1 LATAPDK
8 APKSRKRPPR
18 QPPKKRGF
26 LRRYW
31 WAFVAAPFVLLF
43 LLFATLLFVY
53 SRLDLPATPPP
64 LQTTYI
70 LDRDGNVLGTFHASV
85 DRTIIPFNQMSQSL
99 RDAVLAAED
108 QGFYR
113 HSGIDPL
120 GIARA
125 AWNDLIAH
133 KVVQGGSTITMQLVK
148 NVYAGHYETD
158 RKTGQTTYVIPPRT
172 FTQKV
177 REALLAVKLE
187 RTYTKNEILAT
198 YLNTIYFGHGAY
210 GVEAAAEAY
219 WGIHANELNLIRS
232 ATLAGLIS
240 NPSLFDPI
248 DHPADARIR
257 RNYVLDRMAALG
269 VISPERAGRLKLQDV
284 RTHPS
289 DGNLSFPPKL
299 GYFLDY
305 TKWTLI
311 AKYNEAQVFGGGLKV
326 TTGLDPRMQA
336 AAEEAV
342 AARLNTPG
350 DPQAAVVA
358 IDPAT
363 GEVRAMYGGTNW
375 GKSQVNLATGVGG
388 SGRQA
393 GSAFKPFTLTA
404 AMEARVSLSSRWY
417 GPGTIT
423 IQDPRCYTD
432 GRPWTLSNA
441 SDEESGTFSLATA
454 TAYSVNTVFAQ
465 VASLVGPDAV
475 VDVAHRMGIRSR
487 LEPVCSITLG
497 TQAVSPL
504 EMTNGYATLAARGVR
519 RWATPVHV
527 VRDAS
532 GAVLERTTSSKGK
545 QVVATNDADLVTYAL
560 QNVIRYGTGTNAS
573 IGRPA
578 AGKTGTAQD
587 YVDAWFC
594 GYVPRLAT
602 CVWVGYPEGEIPL
615 ENVEGYSAVFGGTI
629 PALIWHDFML
639 KATERMSIQEFP
651 TPSFEGYTVEAPTPP
666 PAPSPSTTP
675 EPTPSPT
682 PSPSPS
688 PIPSPS
694 PSVSL
699 PPSPTLLPTPTPTP
713 SPSGGAAA
721 AADRGG

>member
-1 LATAPDK
+1 LAVKTTPEQ
-8 APKSRKRPPR
+8 APKSPKRTPR
-18 QPPKKRGF
+18 QPPKQRGF

-31 WAFVAAPFVLLF
+31 WAFAAAPFVLLF
-43 LLFATLLFVY
+43 LLLVTLLFVY

-70 LDRDGNVLGTFHASV
+70 LDREGNVLGTFHASV
-85 DRTIIPFNQMSQSL
+85 DRTIIPFDRMPKSL
-99 RDAVLAAED
+99 RDAVIAAED
-108 QGFYR
+108 QGFYE

-120 GIARA
+120 GVMRA
-125 AWNDLIAH
+125 AWQDLIAH
-133 KVVQGGSTITMQLVK
+133 EVVQGGSTITMQLVK

-158 RKTGQTTYVIPPRT
+158 RKTGQTTYVVPSRT
-172 FTQKV
+172 FTQKA
-177 REALLAVKLE
+177 REALLAMKLE
-187 RTYTKNEILAT
+187 RTYSKDEILAK

-210 GVEAAAEAY
+210 GVEAAAQAY
-219 WGIHANELNLIRS
+219 WGIHASELNMIRS

-240 NPSLFDPI
+240 SPSLFDPI
-248 DHPADARIR
+248 DHPIDAEIR

-269 VISPERAGRLKLQDV
+269 TISPERAARLELQDV

-305 TKWTLI
+305 TKRALI
-311 AKYNEAQVFGGGLKV
+311 AKYDEAQVFGGGLKV
-326 TTGLDPRMQA
+326 ITGLDPQMQA

-350 DPQAAVVA
+350 DPEAAVVA
-358 IDPAT
+358 IDPTT
-363 GEVRAMYGGTNW
+363 GEVRAMVGGRNW
-375 GKSQVNLATGVGG
+375 GKSQVNLATGDGG
-388 SGRQA
+388 TGRQA

-404 AMEARVSLSSRWY
+404 AMEANVSLSSRWY
-417 GPGTIT
+417 GPGTFT

-432 GRPWTLSNA
+432 GEPWTLSNA

-465 VASLVGPDAV
+465 VTSLVGPDAV
-475 VDVAHRMGIRSR
+475 ADAAHRMGIRSN
-487 LEPVCSITLG
+487 LQPVCSITLG
-497 TQAVSPL
+497 TQAVTPL
-504 EMTNGYATLAARGVR
+504 EMTNAYATLAARGVR
-519 RWATPVHV
+519 RWATPVHA

-532 GAVLERTTSSKGK
+532 GAVLDRTTSGRGK
-545 QVVATNDADLVTYAL
+545 RVISTNDADLVTYAL
-560 QNVIRYGTGTNAS
+560 ENVIGYGTGTSAD

-594 GYVPRLAT
+594 GYVPRLAA
-602 CVWVGYPEGEIPL
+602 CVWIGYPKGEIPL
-615 ENVEGYSAVFGGTI
+615 ENVEGYSAVYGGTI

-639 KATERMSIQEFP
+639 KATEGMAVQEFP
-651 TPSFEGYTVEAPTPP
+651 APSFDGYTTGAPTPP
-666 PAPSPSTTP
+666 PSPSPSESPKPTL
-675 EPTPSPT
+675 TPSPT

-694 PSVSL
+694 GSV
-699 PPSPTLLPTPTPTP
+699 PPSPTPLPTP
-713 SPSGGAAA
+713 SPSAGAAA
-721 AADRGG
+721 MRRQGQGG

>member
-1 LATAPDK
+1 MAVKTTPER
-8 APKSRKRPPR
+8 APKSPKRTPR
-18 QPPKKRGF
+18 QPQKKGGF

-31 WAFVAAPFVLLF
+31 WAFAAAPFVLLF
-43 LLFATLLFVY
+43 LLLATLLFVY

-70 LDRDGNVLGTFHASV
+70 LDREGNVLGTFHASV
-85 DRTIIPFNQMSQSL
+85 DRTIVPFNQMPKSL
-99 RDAVLAAED
+99 RDAVIAAED
-108 QGFYR
+108 QGFYE

-120 GIARA
+120 GVMRA

-133 KVVQGGSTITMQLVK
+133 EVVQGGSTITMQLVK

-158 RKTGQTTYVIPPRT
+158 RKTGQTTYVVPPRT
-172 FTQKV
+172 FAQKV
-177 REALLAVKLE
+177 REALLAMKLE
-187 RTYTKNEILAT
+187 RTYSKDEILAK

-210 GVEAAAEAY
+210 GVEAAAQAY
-219 WGIHANELNLIRS
+219 WGIHASELNMIRS

-240 NPSLFDPI
+240 SPSLFDPI
-248 DHPADARIR
+248 DHPIDAEIR

-269 VISPERAGRLKLQDV
+269 TISPERAARLKLQDV
-284 RTHPS
+284 RTRPS

-305 TKWTLI
+305 TKRALI
-311 AKYNEAQVFGGGLKV
+311 AKYDEAQVFGGGLKV
-326 TTGLDPRMQA
+326 ITGLDPQMQA

-350 DPQAAVVA
+350 DPEAAVVA

-363 GEVRAMYGGTNW
+363 GEVRAMYGGRNW
-375 GKSQVNLATGVGG
+375 GTSQVNLATGDGG
-388 SGRQA
+388 TGRQA

-404 AMEARVSLSSRWY
+404 AMEANVSLSSRWY

-432 GRPWTLSNA
+432 GQPWTLSNA

-475 VDVAHRMGIRSR
+475 ADAAHRMGIRSK
-487 LEPVCSITLG
+487 LQPVCSITLG
-497 TQAVSPL
+497 TQAVTPL
-504 EMTNGYATLAARGVR
+504 EMTNAYATLAARGVR
-519 RWATPVHV
+519 RWATPVHA

-532 GAVLERTTSSKGK
+532 GAVLDRTTSGRGK
-545 QVVATNDADLVTYAL
+545 RVISTNDADLVTYAL
-560 QNVIRYGTGTNAS
+560 QNVIRYGTGTSAN
-573 IGRPA
+573 IGRPV

-602 CVWVGYPEGEIPL
+602 CVWIGYPKGEIPL
-615 ENVEGYSAVFGGTI
+615 ENVEGYSAVYGGTI

-639 KATERMSIQEFP
+639 KATERMAVQEFP
-651 TPSFEGYTVEAPTPP
+651 TPSFEGYTTGAPTPP
-666 PAPSPSTTP
+666 PSPSPWESP
-675 EPTPSPT
+675 EPTRTPSPT

-688 PIPSPS
+688 PIPSPTE
-694 PSVSL
+694 SL
-699 PPSPTLLPTPTPTP
+699 PPSPTLLPMP
-713 SPSGGAAA
+713 SPSALAAA
-721 AADRGG
+721 VRRQGG

>member
-1 LATAPDK
+1 LAVKTTPER
-8 APKSRKRPPR
+8 APKSPKRTPR

-31 WAFVAAPFVLLF
+31 WAFAAAPFILLF
-43 LLFATLLFVY
+43 LLLATLLFVY

-64 LQTTYI
+64 LQTTYV
-70 LDRDGNVLGTFHASV
+70 LDREGNVLGTFHASV
-85 DRTIIPFNQMSQSL
+85 DRTIVPFNRMPKSL
-99 RDAVLAAED
+99 RDAVIAAED
-108 QGFYR
+108 QGFYE

-120 GIARA
+120 GVMRA

-133 KVVQGGSTITMQLVK
+133 EVVQGGSTITMQLVK

-158 RKTGQTTYVIPPRT
+158 RKTGQTTYVVPPRT

-177 REALLAVKLE
+177 REALLAMKLE
-187 RTYTKNEILAT
+187 RTYSKDEILAK

-210 GVEAAAEAY
+210 GVEAAAQAY
-219 WGIHANELNLIRS
+219 WGIHASELNMIRS

-240 NPSLFDPI
+240 SPSLFDPI
-248 DHPADARIR
+248 DHPIDAEIR

-269 VISPERAGRLKLQDV
+269 TISPERAASLKLQDV

-289 DGNLSFPPKL
+289 DGNVSFPPKL

-305 TKWTLI
+305 TKRALI
-311 AKYNEAQVFGGGLKV
+311 ARYDEAQVFGGGLKV
-326 TTGLDPRMQA
+326 ITGLDPRMQA

-342 AARLNTPG
+342 AARLDTPG
-350 DPQAAVVA
+350 DPEAAVVA

-363 GEVRAMYGGTNW
+363 GEVRAMYGGRNW
-375 GKSQVNLATGVGG
+375 DKSQVNLATGDGG
-388 SGRQA
+388 TGRQA

-404 AMEARVSLSSRWY
+404 AMEANVSLSSRWY

-432 GRPWTLSNA
+432 GEPWTLSNA

-475 VDVAHRMGIRSR
+475 VDAAHRMGIRSK
-487 LEPVCSITLG
+487 LQPVCSITLG
-497 TQAVSPL
+497 TQAVTPL
-504 EMTNGYATLAARGVR
+504 EMTNAYATLAARGIR
-519 RWATPVHV
+519 RWATPVHT

-532 GAVLERTTSSKGK
+532 GAVLDRTTSGRGK
-545 QVVATNDADLVTYAL
+545 RVISSNDADLVTYAL
-560 QNVIRYGTGTNAS
+560 ENVIRYGTGTSAN

-602 CVWVGYPEGEIPL
+602 CVWIGYPKGEIPL
-615 ENVEGYSAVFGGTI
+615 ENVEGYSAVYGGTI

-639 KATERMSIQEFP
+639 QATERMPVQEFP
-651 TPSFEGYTVEAPTPP
+651 APSFEGYTTGAPTPP
-666 PAPSPSTTP
+666 PPSPSESP
-675 EPTPSPT
+675 EPTPSPPPSPT
-682 PSPSPS
+682 PSPSAS
-688 PIPSPS
+688 PIPSPTE
-694 PSVSL
+694 SL
-699 PPSPTLLPTPTPTP
+699 PPSPTVLPTP
-713 SPSGGAAA
+713 SPSAGAAA
-721 AADRGG
+721 MRRQGG

>member
-1 LATAPDK
+1 LAVKTTPEQ
-8 APKSRKRPPR
+8 APKSPKRTPR
-18 QPPKKRGF
+18 QPPKQRGF

-31 WAFVAAPFVLLF
+31 WAFAAAPFVLLF
-43 LLFATLLFVY
+43 LLLVTLLFVY
-53 SRLDLPATPPP
+53 SRLDMPATPPP

-70 LDRDGNVLGTFHASV
+70 LDREGNVLGTFHASV
-85 DRTIIPFNQMSQSL
+85 DRTIIPLERMPKSL
-99 RDAVLAAED
+99 RDAVIAAED
-108 QGFYR
+108 QGFYE

-120 GIARA
+120 GVMRA
-125 AWNDLIAH
+125 AWQDLIAH
-133 KVVQGGSTITMQLVK
+133 EVVQGGSTITMQLVK

-158 RKTGQTTYVIPPRT
+158 RKTGQTTYVVPSRT
-172 FTQKV
+172 FSQKA
-177 REALLAVKLE
+177 REALLAMKLE
-187 RTYTKNEILAT
+187 RTYSKDEILAK

-210 GVEAAAEAY
+210 GVEAAAQAY
-219 WGIHANELNLIRS
+219 WGIHASELNMIRS

-240 NPSLFDPI
+240 SPSLFDPI
-248 DHPADARIR
+248 DHPIDAEIR

-269 VISPERAGRLKLQDV
+269 TISAERAARLKLQDV

-305 TKWTLI
+305 TKRALI
-311 AKYNEAQVFGGGLKV
+311 AKYDEAQVFGGGLKV
-326 TTGLDPRMQA
+326 ITGLDPQMQA

-350 DPQAAVVA
+350 DPEAAVVA

-363 GEVRAMYGGTNW
+363 GEVRAMVGGRNW
-375 GKSQVNLATGVGG
+375 GKSQVNLATGDGG
-388 SGRQA
+388 TGRQA

-404 AMEARVSLSSRWY
+404 AMEANVSLSSRWY

-432 GRPWTLSNA
+432 GEPWTLSNA

-465 VASLVGPDAV
+465 VTSLVGPDAV
-475 VDVAHRMGIRSR
+475 ADAAHRMGIRSK
-487 LEPVCSITLG
+487 LQPVCSITLG
-497 TQAVSPL
+497 TQAVTPL
-504 EMTNGYATLAARGVR
+504 EMTNAYATLAARGVR
-519 RWATPVHV
+519 RWATPVHA

-532 GAVLERTTSSKGK
+532 GAVLDRTTSGRGK
-545 QVVATNDADLVTYAL
+545 RVISTNDADLVTYAL
-560 QNVIRYGTGTNAS
+560 ENVIGYGTGTSAD

-602 CVWVGYPEGEIPL
+602 CVWIGYPKGEIPL
-615 ENVEGYSAVFGGTI
+615 ENVEGYSAVYGGTI

-639 KATERMSIQEFP
+639 KATEGMAIQEFP
-651 TPSFEGYTVEAPTPP
+651 APSFDGYTTGAPTPP
-666 PAPSPSTTP
+666 PSPSPLESP
-675 EPTPSPT
+675 KPTQSPSPT

-688 PIPSPS
+688 PIPSPTE
-694 PSVSL
+694 SV
-699 PPSPTLLPTPTPTP
+699 PPSPTLVPTP
-713 SPSGGAAA
+713 SPSAGAGAMRRQGG
-721 AADRGG
+721 

>member
-1 LATAPDK
+1 LAVKTTPER
-8 APKSRKRPPR
+8 APKSPKRTPR

-31 WAFVAAPFVLLF
+31 WAFAAAPFVLLF
-43 LLFATLLFVY
+43 LLLATLLFVY

-70 LDRDGNVLGTFHASV
+70 LDREGNVLGTFHASV
-85 DRTIIPFNQMSQSL
+85 DRTIVPFSRMPKSL
-99 RDAVLAAED
+99 RDAVIAAED
-108 QGFYR
+108 QGFYE

-120 GIARA
+120 GVMRA

-133 KVVQGGSTITMQLVK
+133 EVVQGGSTITMQLVK

-158 RKTGQTTYVIPPRT
+158 RKTGQTTYVVPPRT

-177 REALLAVKLE
+177 REALLAMKLE
-187 RTYTKNEILAT
+187 RTYSKDEILAK

-210 GVEAAAEAY
+210 GVEAAAQAY
-219 WGIHANELNLIRS
+219 WGIHASELNMIRS
-232 ATLAGLIS
+232 ATVAGLIS

-257 RNYVLDRMAALG
+257 RDYVLDRMAALG
-269 VISPERAGRLKLQDV
+269 TITAERAAQLKLQDV

-305 TKWTLI
+305 TKRTLI
-311 AKYNEAQVFGGGLKV
+311 AKYDEAQVFGGGLKV
-326 TTGLDPRMQA
+326 ITGLDPQMQA
-336 AAEEAV
+336 AAEAAV
-342 AARLNTPG
+342 AARLDTPG
-350 DPQAAVVA
+350 DPEAAVVA

-363 GEVRAMYGGTNW
+363 GEVRAMYGGRNW
-375 GKSQVNLATGVGG
+375 GTSQVNLATGDGG
-388 SGRQA
+388 TGRQA

-404 AMEARVSLSSRWY
+404 AMEANVSLSSRWY

-432 GRPWTLSNA
+432 GEPWTLSNA

-475 VDVAHRMGIRSR
+475 ADAAHRMGIRSK
-487 LEPVCSITLG
+487 LQPVCSITLG
-497 TQAVSPL
+497 TQAVTPL
-504 EMTNGYATLAARGVR
+504 EMTNAYATLAARGIR
-519 RWATPVHV
+519 RWATPVHA

-532 GAVLERTTSSKGK
+532 GAVLDRTTSGRGK
-545 QVVATNDADLVTYAL
+545 RVISSNDADLVTYAL
-560 QNVIRYGTGTNAS
+560 ENVIRYGTGTNAN

-602 CVWVGYPEGEIPL
+602 CVWIGYPKGEIPL
-615 ENVEGYSAVFGGTI
+615 ENVEGYSAVYGGTI

-639 KATERMSIQEFP
+639 KATERMPVQEFP
-651 TPSFEGYTVEAPTPP
+651 TPSFEGYTTGAPTPP
-666 PAPSPSTTP
+666 PPPSPSESA
-675 EPTPSPT
+675 EPTRIPSPT

-688 PIPSPS
+688 PIPSPTE
-694 PSVSL
+694 SL
-699 PPSPTLLPTPTPTP
+699 PPSPTLLPSP
-713 SPSGGAAA
+713 SPSGAAA
-721 AADRGG
+721 ARGPGG

>member
-1 LATAPDK
+1 LAVKTTPEQ
-8 APKSRKRPPR
+8 APKSPKRAPR
-18 QPPKKRGF
+18 QPPKQRGF
-26 LRRYW
+26 LGRYW
-31 WAFVAAPFVLLF
+31 WAFAAAPFVLLF
-43 LLFATLLFVY
+43 LLLATLLFVY

-70 LDRDGNVLGTFHASV
+70 LDREGNVLGTFHASV
-85 DRTIIPFNQMSQSL
+85 DRTIVPFNRMPKSL

-108 QGFYR
+108 QGFYE

-120 GIARA
+120 GVMRA

-133 KVVQGGSTITMQLVK
+133 EVVQGGSTITMQLVK

-158 RKTGQTTYVIPPRT
+158 RKTGQTTYVVPPRT

-177 REALLAVKLE
+177 REALLAMKLE
-187 RTYTKNEILAT
+187 RTYSKDEILAT

-210 GVEAAAEAY
+210 GVEAAAQAY
-219 WGIHANELNLIRS
+219 WGIHASELNMIRS

-240 NPSLFDPI
+240 SPSLFDPI
-248 DHPADARIR
+248 DHPADAKIR
-257 RNYVLDRMAALG
+257 RDYVLDRMAALG
-269 VISPERAGRLKLQDV
+269 TITSERAAQLKLQDV

-299 GYFLDY
+299 GHFLDY
-305 TKWTLI
+305 TKRTLI
-311 AKYNEAQVFGGGLKV
+311 AKYDEAQVFGGGLKV
-326 TTGLDPRMQA
+326 ITGLDPQMQA

-350 DPQAAVVA
+350 DPDAAVVA

-363 GEVRAMYGGTNW
+363 GEVRAMYGGRNW
-375 GKSQVNLATGVGG
+375 NKSQVNLALSGEKGYGG
-388 SGRQA
+388 TGRQA

-404 AMEARVSLSSRWY
+404 AMEAGVSLSSSWY

-423 IQDPRCYTD
+423 IPDPRCYTD
-432 GRPWTLSNA
+432 GKPWTLSNA

-465 VASLVGPDAV
+465 VTSLVGPEAVADA
-475 VDVAHRMGIRSR
+475 AHRMGIRSK
-487 LEPVCSITLG
+487 LQPVCSITLG

-504 EMTNGYATLAARGVR
+504 EMTNAYATLAARGVR
-519 RWATPVHV
+519 RWATPVHA

-532 GAVLERTTSSKGK
+532 GAVLDRTTSGRGK
-545 QVVATNDADLVTYAL
+545 RVISTNDADLVTYAL
-560 QNVIRYGTGTNAS
+560 QNVIRYGTGTSAS

-602 CVWVGYPEGEIPL
+602 CVWIGYPKGEIPL
-615 ENVEGYSAVFGGTI
+615 ENVEGYSAVYGGTI

-639 KATERMSIQEFP
+639 KATEGMAVQEFP
-651 TPSFEGYTVEAPTPP
+651 PPSFDGYTTGAPTPP
-666 PAPSPSTTP
+666 PSPSPSESPKPTQ
-675 EPTPSPT
+675 TPSPT
-682 PSPSPS
+682 PSPSAS
-688 PIPSPS
+688 PIPSPTE
-694 PSVSL
+694 SL
-699 PPSPTLLPTPTPTP
+699 PPSPTLVPTP
-713 SPSGGAAA
+713 SP
-721 AADRGG
+721 

>member
-1 LATAPDK
+1 LAVKTTPEQ
-8 APKSRKRPPR
+8 APKSPKRAPR
-18 QPPKKRGF
+18 QPPKQRGF
-26 LRRYW
+26 LGRYW
-31 WAFVAAPFVLLF
+31 WAFAAAPFVLLF
-43 LLFATLLFVY
+43 LLLATLLFVY

-70 LDRDGNVLGTFHASV
+70 LDREGNVLGTFHASV
-85 DRTIIPFNQMSQSL
+85 DRTIVPFNRMPKSL

-108 QGFYR
+108 QGFYE

-120 GIARA
+120 GVMRA

-133 KVVQGGSTITMQLVK
+133 EVVQGGSTITMQLVK

-158 RKTGQTTYVIPPRT
+158 RKTGQTTYVVPPRT

-177 REALLAVKLE
+177 REALLAMKLE
-187 RTYTKNEILAT
+187 RTYSKDEILAT

-210 GVEAAAEAY
+210 GVEAAAQAY
-219 WGIHANELNLIRS
+219 WGIHASELNMIRS

-240 NPSLFDPI
+240 SPSLFDPI
-248 DHPADARIR
+248 DHPADAKIR
-257 RNYVLDRMAALG
+257 RDYVLDRMAALG
-269 VISPERAGRLKLQDV
+269 TITSERAAQLTLQDV

-299 GYFLDY
+299 GHFLDY
-305 TKWTLI
+305 TKRTLI
-311 AKYNEAQVFGGGLKV
+311 AKYDEAQVFGGGLKV
-326 TTGLDPRMQA
+326 ITGLDPQMQA
-336 AAEEAV
+336 AVEEAV

-350 DPQAAVVA
+350 DPEAAVVA

-363 GEVRAMYGGTNW
+363 GEVRAMYGGRNW
-375 GKSQVNLATGVGG
+375 NKSQVNLALSGEKGYGG
-388 SGRQA
+388 TGRQA

-404 AMEARVSLSSRWY
+404 AMEAGVSLSSSWY

-423 IQDPRCYTD
+423 IPDPRCYTD
-432 GRPWTLSNA
+432 GKPWTLSNA

-465 VASLVGPDAV
+465 VTSLVGPEAVADA
-475 VDVAHRMGIRSR
+475 AHRMGIRSK
-487 LEPVCSITLG
+487 LQPVCSITLG

-504 EMTNGYATLAARGVR
+504 EMTNAYATLAARGVR
-519 RWATPVHV
+519 RWATPVHA

-532 GAVLERTTSSKGK
+532 GAVLDRTTSGRGK
-545 QVVATNDADLVTYAL
+545 RVISTNDADLVTYAL
-560 QNVIRYGTGTNAS
+560 QNVIRYGTGTSAS

-602 CVWVGYPEGEIPL
+602 CVWIGYPKGEIPL
-615 ENVEGYSAVFGGTI
+615 ENVEGYSAVYGGTI

-639 KATERMSIQEFP
+639 KATEGMAVQEFP
-651 TPSFEGYTVEAPTPP
+651 PPSFDGYTTGASTPP
-666 PAPSPSTTP
+666 PSPSPSESPKPTQ
-675 EPTPSPT
+675 TPSPT
-682 PSPSPS
+682 PSPSAS
-688 PIPSPS
+688 PIPSPTE
-694 PSVSL
+694 SL
-699 PPSPTLLPTPTPTP
+699 PPSPTLVPTP
-713 SPSGGAAA
+713 SP
-721 AADRGG
+721 

>member
-1 LATAPDK
+1 MAVKTTPER
-8 APKSRKRPPR
+8 APKSPKRTPR

-31 WAFVAAPFVLLF
+31 WAFAAAPFVLLF
-43 LLFATLLFVY
+43 LLLATLLFVY

-70 LDRDGNVLGTFHASV
+70 LDREGNVLGTFHASV
-85 DRTIIPFNQMSQSL
+85 DRTIVPFSRMPKSL
-99 RDAVLAAED
+99 RDAVIAAED
-108 QGFYR
+108 QGFYE

-120 GIARA
+120 GVMRA

-133 KVVQGGSTITMQLVK
+133 EVVQGGSTITMQLVK

-158 RKTGQTTYVIPPRT
+158 RKTGQTTYVVPPRT

-177 REALLAVKLE
+177 REALLAMKLE
-187 RTYTKNEILAT
+187 RTYSKDEILAK

-210 GVEAAAEAY
+210 GVEAAAQAY
-219 WGIHANELNLIRS
+219 WGIHASELNMIRS
-232 ATLAGLIS
+232 ATVAGLIS

-257 RNYVLDRMAALG
+257 RDYVLDRMAALG
-269 VISPERAGRLKLQDV
+269 TITAERAAQLKLQDV

-305 TKWTLI
+305 TKRTLI
-311 AKYNEAQVFGGGLKV
+311 AKYDEAQVFGGGLKV
-326 TTGLDPRMQA
+326 ITGLDPQMQA
-336 AAEEAV
+336 AAEAAV
-342 AARLNTPG
+342 AARLDTPG
-350 DPQAAVVA
+350 DPEAAVVA

-363 GEVRAMYGGTNW
+363 GEVRAMYGGRNW
-375 GKSQVNLATGVGG
+375 GTSQVNLATGDGG
-388 SGRQA
+388 TGRQA

-404 AMEARVSLSSRWY
+404 AMEANVSLSSRWY

-432 GRPWTLSNA
+432 GEPWTLSNA

-475 VDVAHRMGIRSR
+475 ADAAHRMGIRSK
-487 LEPVCSITLG
+487 LQPVCSITLG
-497 TQAVSPL
+497 TQAVTPL
-504 EMTNGYATLAARGVR
+504 EMTNAYATLAARGIR
-519 RWATPVHV
+519 RWATPVHA

-532 GAVLERTTSSKGK
+532 GAVLDRTTSGRGK
-545 QVVATNDADLVTYAL
+545 RVISSNDADLVTYAL
-560 QNVIRYGTGTNAS
+560 ENVIRYGTGTSAN

-602 CVWVGYPEGEIPL
+602 CVWIGYPKGEIPL
-615 ENVEGYSAVFGGTI
+615 ENVEGYSAVYGGTI

-639 KATERMSIQEFP
+639 KATERMPVQEFP
-651 TPSFEGYTVEAPTPP
+651 TPSFEGYTTGAPTPP
-666 PAPSPSTTP
+666 PPPSPSESA
-675 EPTPSPT
+675 EPTRIPSPT

-688 PIPSPS
+688 PIPSPTE
-694 PSVSL
+694 SL
-699 PPSPTLLPTPTPTP
+699 PPSPTLLPSP
-713 SPSGGAAA
+713 SPSGAAA
-721 AADRGG
+721 ARGPGG

>member
-1 LATAPDK
+1 LAVKTTPER
-8 APKSRKRPPR
+8 APKSPKRTPR

-31 WAFVAAPFVLLF
+31 WAFAAAPFVLLF
-43 LLFATLLFVY
+43 LLLATLLFVY

-70 LDRDGNVLGTFHASV
+70 LDREGNVLGTFHASV
-85 DRTIIPFNQMSQSL
+85 DRTIVPFSRMPKSL
-99 RDAVLAAED
+99 RDAVIAAED
-108 QGFYR
+108 QGFYE

-120 GIARA
+120 GVMRA

-133 KVVQGGSTITMQLVK
+133 EVVQGGSTITMQLVK

-158 RKTGQTTYVIPPRT
+158 RKTGQTTYVVPPRT

-177 REALLAVKLE
+177 REALLAMKLE
-187 RTYTKNEILAT
+187 RTYSKDEILAK

-210 GVEAAAEAY
+210 GVEAAAQAY
-219 WGIHANELNLIRS
+219 WGIHASELNMIRS
-232 ATLAGLIS
+232 ATVAGLIS

-257 RNYVLDRMAALG
+257 RDYVLDRMAALG
-269 VISPERAGRLKLQDV
+269 TITAERAAQLKLQDV

-305 TKWTLI
+305 TKRTLI
-311 AKYNEAQVFGGGLKV
+311 AKYDEAQVFGGGLKV
-326 TTGLDPRMQA
+326 ITGLDPQMQA
-336 AAEEAV
+336 AAEAAV
-342 AARLNTPG
+342 AARLDTPG
-350 DPQAAVVA
+350 DPEAAVVA

-363 GEVRAMYGGTNW
+363 GEVRAMYGGRNW
-375 GKSQVNLATGVGG
+375 GTSQVNLATGDGG
-388 SGRQA
+388 TGRQA

-404 AMEARVSLSSRWY
+404 AMEANVSLSSRWY

-432 GRPWTLSNA
+432 GEPWTLSNA

-475 VDVAHRMGIRSR
+475 ADAAHRMGIRSK
-487 LEPVCSITLG
+487 LQPVCSITLG
-497 TQAVSPL
+497 TQAVTPL
-504 EMTNGYATLAARGVR
+504 EMTNAYATLAARGIR
-519 RWATPVHV
+519 RWATPVHA

-532 GAVLERTTSSKGK
+532 GAVLDRTTSGRGK
-545 QVVATNDADLVTYAL
+545 RVISSNDADLVTYAL
-560 QNVIRYGTGTNAS
+560 ENVIRYGTGTSAN

-602 CVWVGYPEGEIPL
+602 CVWIGYPKGEIPL
-615 ENVEGYSAVFGGTI
+615 ENVEGYSAVYGGTI

-639 KATERMSIQEFP
+639 KATERMPVQEFP
-651 TPSFEGYTVEAPTPP
+651 TPSFEGYTTGAPTPP
-666 PAPSPSTTP
+666 PSPSPSESP
-675 EPTPSPT
+675 EPTRTPSPT

-688 PIPSPS
+688 PIPSPTE
-694 PSVSL
+694 SL
-699 PPSPTLLPTPTPTP
+699 PPSPTLLPSP
-713 SPSGGAAA
+713 SPSGAAA
-721 AADRGG
+721 ARGPGG

>member
-1 LATAPDK
+1 MAVKTTPER
-8 APKSRKRPPR
+8 APKSPKRTPR

-31 WAFVAAPFVLLF
+31 WAFAAAPFVLLF
-43 LLFATLLFVY
+43 LLLATLLFVY

-70 LDRDGNVLGTFHASV
+70 LDREGNVLGTFHASV
-85 DRTIIPFNQMSQSL
+85 DRTIVPFNRMPKSL
-99 RDAVLAAED
+99 RDAVIAAED
-108 QGFYR
+108 QGFYE

-120 GIARA
+120 GVMRA

-133 KVVQGGSTITMQLVK
+133 EVVQGGSTITMQLVK

-158 RKTGQTTYVIPPRT
+158 RKTGQTTYVVPPRT

-177 REALLAVKLE
+177 REALLAMKLE
-187 RTYTKNEILAT
+187 RTYSKDEILAK

-210 GVEAAAEAY
+210 GVEAAAQAY
-219 WGIHANELNLIRS
+219 WGIHASELNMIRS
-232 ATLAGLIS
+232 ATVAGLIS

-257 RNYVLDRMAALG
+257 RDYVLDRMAALG
-269 VISPERAGRLKLQDV
+269 TITAERAAQLKLQDV

-305 TKWTLI
+305 TKRTLI
-311 AKYNEAQVFGGGLKV
+311 AKYDEAQVFGGGLKV
-326 TTGLDPRMQA
+326 ITGLDPQMQA
-336 AAEEAV
+336 AAEAAV
-342 AARLNTPG
+342 AARLDTPG
-350 DPQAAVVA
+350 DPEAAVVA

-363 GEVRAMYGGTNW
+363 GEVRAMYGGRNW
-375 GKSQVNLATGVGG
+375 GTSQVNLATGDGG
-388 SGRQA
+388 TGRQA

-404 AMEARVSLSSRWY
+404 AMEANVSLSSRWY

-432 GRPWTLSNA
+432 GEPWTLSNA

-475 VDVAHRMGIRSR
+475 ADAAHRMGIRSK
-487 LEPVCSITLG
+487 LQPVCSITLG
-497 TQAVSPL
+497 TQAVTPL
-504 EMTNGYATLAARGVR
+504 EMTNAYATLAARGIR
-519 RWATPVHV
+519 RWATPVHA

-532 GAVLERTTSSKGK
+532 GAVLDRTTSGRGK
-545 QVVATNDADLVTYAL
+545 RVISSNDADLVTYAL
-560 QNVIRYGTGTNAS
+560 ENVIRYGTGTSAN

-602 CVWVGYPEGEIPL
+602 CVWIGYPKGEIPL
-615 ENVEGYSAVFGGTI
+615 ENVEGYSAVYGGTI

-639 KATERMSIQEFP
+639 KATERMPVQEFP
-651 TPSFEGYTVEAPTPP
+651 TPSFEGYTTGAPTPP
-666 PAPSPSTTP
+666 PPPSPSESA
-675 EPTPSPT
+675 EPTRIPSPT

-688 PIPSPS
+688 PIPSPTE
-694 PSVSL
+694 SL
-699 PPSPTLLPTPTPTP
+699 PPSPTLLPSP
-713 SPSGGAAA
+713 SPSGAAA
-721 AADRGG
+721 ARGPGG

>member
-1 LATAPDK
+1 MAVKTTPER
-8 APKSRKRPPR
+8 APKSPKRTPR

-31 WAFVAAPFVLLF
+31 WAFAAAPFVLLF
-43 LLFATLLFVY
+43 LLLATLLFVY

-70 LDRDGNVLGTFHASV
+70 LDREGNVLGTFHASV
-85 DRTIIPFNQMSQSL
+85 DRTIVPFNRMPKSL
-99 RDAVLAAED
+99 RDAVIAAED
-108 QGFYR
+108 QGFYE

-120 GIARA
+120 GVMRA

-133 KVVQGGSTITMQLVK
+133 EVVQGGSTITMQLVK

-158 RKTGQTTYVIPPRT
+158 RKTGQTTYVVPPRT

-177 REALLAVKLE
+177 REALLAMKLE
-187 RTYTKNEILAT
+187 RTYSKDEILAK

-210 GVEAAAEAY
+210 GVEAAAQAY
-219 WGIHANELNLIRS
+219 WGIHASELNMIRS

-240 NPSLFDPI
+240 SPSLFDPI
-248 DHPADARIR
+248 DHPIDAEIR

-269 VISPERAGRLKLQDV
+269 TISPERAARLKLQDV

-305 TKWTLI
+305 TKRALI
-311 AKYNEAQVFGGGLKV
+311 AKYDEAQVFGGGLKV
-326 TTGLDPRMQA
+326 ITGLDPQMQA

-342 AARLNTPG
+342 AARLDTPG
-350 DPQAAVVA
+350 DPEAAVVA

-363 GEVRAMYGGTNW
+363 GEVRAMYGGRNW
-375 GKSQVNLATGVGG
+375 GTSQVNLATGDGG
-388 SGRQA
+388 TGRQA

-404 AMEARVSLSSRWY
+404 AMEANVSLSSRWY

-432 GRPWTLSNA
+432 GEPWTLSNA

-475 VDVAHRMGIRSR
+475 ADAAHRMGIRSK
-487 LEPVCSITLG
+487 LQPVCSITLG
-497 TQAVSPL
+497 TQAVTPL
-504 EMTNGYATLAARGVR
+504 EMTNAYATLAARGIR
-519 RWATPVHV
+519 RWATPVHA

-532 GAVLERTTSSKGK
+532 GAVLDRTTSGRGK
-545 QVVATNDADLVTYAL
+545 RVISTNDADLVTYAL
-560 QNVIRYGTGTNAS
+560 ENVIRYGTGTAAN

-602 CVWVGYPEGEIPL
+602 CVWIGYPKGEIPL
-615 ENVEGYSAVFGGTI
+615 ENVEGYSAVYGGTI

-639 KATERMSIQEFP
+639 KATERMPVQEFP
-651 TPSFEGYTVEAPTPP
+651 TPSFEGYTTGAPTPP
-666 PAPSPSTTP
+666 PAPSPSESP
-675 EPTPSPT
+675 EPTRTPSPT
-682 PSPSPS
+682 PSPSAS
-688 PIPSPS
+688 PIPSPTE
-694 PSVSL
+694 SL
-699 PPSPTLLPTPTPTP
+699 PPSPTLLPTP
-713 SPSGGAAA
+713 SPSGAAA
-721 AADRGG
+721 ARGPGG

>member
-1 LATAPDK
+1 LAVKTTPER
-8 APKSRKRPPR
+8 APKSPKRTPR

-31 WAFVAAPFVLLF
+31 WAFAAAPFVLLF
-43 LLFATLLFVY
+43 LLLATLLFVY

-70 LDRDGNVLGTFHASV
+70 LDREGNVLGTFHASV
-85 DRTIIPFNQMSQSL
+85 DRTIVPFSRMPKSL
-99 RDAVLAAED
+99 RDAVIAAED
-108 QGFYR
+108 QGFYE

-120 GIARA
+120 GVMRA

-133 KVVQGGSTITMQLVK
+133 EVVQGGSTITMQLVK

-158 RKTGQTTYVIPPRT
+158 RKTGQTTYVVPPRT

-177 REALLAVKLE
+177 REALLAMKLE
-187 RTYTKNEILAT
+187 RTYSKDEILAK

-210 GVEAAAEAY
+210 GVEAAAQAY
-219 WGIHANELNLIRS
+219 WGIHASELNMIRS

-240 NPSLFDPI
+240 SPSLFDPI
-248 DHPADARIR
+248 DHPIDAEIR

-269 VISPERAGRLKLQDV
+269 TISPERAASLKLQDV

-305 TKWTLI
+305 TKRALI
-311 AKYNEAQVFGGGLKV
+311 AEYDEAQVFGGGLKV
-326 TTGLDPRMQA
+326 ITGLDPQMQS

-350 DPQAAVVA
+350 DPEAAVVA

-363 GEVRAMYGGTNW
+363 GEVRAMYGGRNW
-375 GKSQVNLATGVGG
+375 GTSQVNLATGDGG
-388 SGRQA
+388 TGRQA

-404 AMEARVSLSSRWY
+404 AMEANVSLSSRWY

-432 GRPWTLSNA
+432 GEPWTLSNA

-475 VDVAHRMGIRSR
+475 ADAAHRMGIRSK
-487 LEPVCSITLG
+487 LQPVCSITLG
-497 TQAVSPL
+497 TQAVTPL
-504 EMTNGYATLAARGVR
+504 EMTNAYATLAARGVR
-519 RWATPVHV
+519 RWATPVHA

-532 GAVLERTTSSKGK
+532 GAVLDRTTSGRGK
-545 QVVATNDADLVTYAL
+545 RVISANDADLVTYAL
-560 QNVIRYGTGTNAS
+560 QNVIRYGTGTSAN

-602 CVWVGYPEGEIPL
+602 CVWIGYPKGEIPL
-615 ENVEGYSAVFGGTI
+615 ENVEGYSAVYGGTI

-639 KATERMSIQEFP
+639 KATEHMAVQEFP
-651 TPSFEGYTVEAPTPP
+651 TPSFEGYTTGAPTPP
-666 PAPSPSTTP
+666 PPPSPSESP
-675 EPTPSPT
+675 EPTRTPSPT
-682 PSPSPS
+682 PSPSSSPLPS
-688 PIPSPS
+688 PTQ
-694 PSVSL
+694 SL
-699 PPSPTLLPTPTPTP
+699 PPSPTLLPTP
-713 SPSGGAAA
+713 SPSAGAAA
-721 AADRGG
+721 MRRQ

>member
-1 LATAPDK
+1 LAVKTTPER
-8 APKSRKRPPR
+8 APKSPKRTPR

-31 WAFVAAPFVLLF
+31 WAFAAAPFVLLF
-43 LLFATLLFVY
+43 LLLATLLFVY
-53 SRLDLPATPPP
+53 SRLGLPATPPP

-70 LDRDGNVLGTFHASV
+70 LDREGNVLGTFHASV
-85 DRTIIPFNQMSQSL
+85 DRTIVPFNRMPKSL
-99 RDAVLAAED
+99 RDAVIAAED
-108 QGFYR
+108 QGFYE

-120 GIARA
+120 GVMRA

-133 KVVQGGSTITMQLVK
+133 EVVQGGSTITMQLVK

-158 RKTGQTTYVIPPRT
+158 RKTGQTTYVVPPRT

-177 REALLAVKLE
+177 REALLAMKLE
-187 RTYTKNEILAT
+187 RTYSKDEILAK

-210 GVEAAAEAY
+210 GVEAAAQAY
-219 WGIHANELNLIRS
+219 WGIHASELNMIRS

-240 NPSLFDPI
+240 SPSLFDPI
-248 DHPADARIR
+248 DHPIDAEIR

-269 VISPERAGRLKLQDV
+269 TISPERAARLKLQDV

-305 TKWTLI
+305 TKRALI
-311 AKYNEAQVFGGGLKV
+311 AKYDEAQVFGGGLKAI
-326 TTGLDPRMQA
+326 TGLDPQMQA

-342 AARLNTPG
+342 AARLDTPG
-350 DPQAAVVA
+350 DPEAAVVA

-363 GEVRAMYGGTNW
+363 GEVRAMYGGRNW
-375 GKSQVNLATGVGG
+375 GTSQVNLATGDGG
-388 SGRQA
+388 TGRQA

-404 AMEARVSLSSRWY
+404 AMEANVSLSSRWY

-432 GRPWTLSNA
+432 GEPWTLSNA

-475 VDVAHRMGIRSR
+475 ADAAHRMGIRSK
-487 LEPVCSITLG
+487 LQPVCSITLG
-497 TQAVSPL
+497 TQAVTPL
-504 EMTNGYATLAARGVR
+504 EMTNAYATLAARGIR
-519 RWATPVHV
+519 RWATPVHA

-532 GAVLERTTSSKGK
+532 GAVLDRTTSGRGK
-545 QVVATNDADLVTYAL
+545 RVISTNDADLVTYAL
-560 QNVIRYGTGTNAS
+560 ENVIRYGTGTAAN

-602 CVWVGYPEGEIPL
+602 CVWIGYPKGEIPL
-615 ENVEGYSAVFGGTI
+615 ENVEGYSAVYGGTI

-639 KATERMSIQEFP
+639 KATERMPVQEFP
-651 TPSFEGYTVEAPTPP
+651 TPSFEGYTTGAPTPP
-666 PAPSPSTTP
+666 PSPSPSESP
-675 EPTPSPT
+675 EPTRIPSPT

-688 PIPSPS
+688 PIPSPTE
-694 PSVSL
+694 SL
-699 PPSPTLLPTPTPTP
+699 PPSPTLLPTP
-713 SPSGGAAA
+713 SPSAGAAA
-721 AADRGG
+721 MRRQGG

>member
-1 LATAPDK
+1 LAVKTTPER
-8 APKSRKRPPR
+8 APKSPKRTPR

-31 WAFVAAPFVLLF
+31 WAFAAAPFVLLF
-43 LLFATLLFVY
+43 LLLATLLFVY

-70 LDRDGNVLGTFHASV
+70 LDREGNVLGTFHASV
-85 DRTIIPFNQMSQSL
+85 DRTIVPFNRMPKSL
-99 RDAVLAAED
+99 RDAVIAAED
-108 QGFYR
+108 QGFYE

-120 GIARA
+120 GVMRA

-133 KVVQGGSTITMQLVK
+133 EVVQGGSTITMQLVK

-158 RKTGQTTYVIPPRT
+158 RKTGQTTYVVPPRT

-177 REALLAVKLE
+177 REALLAMKLE
-187 RTYTKNEILAT
+187 RTYSKDEILAK

-210 GVEAAAEAY
+210 GVEAAAQAY
-219 WGIHANELNLIRS
+219 WGIHASELNMIRS

-240 NPSLFDPI
+240 SPSLFDPI
-248 DHPADARIR
+248 DHPIDAEIR

-269 VISPERAGRLKLQDV
+269 TISPERAARLKLQDV

-305 TKWTLI
+305 TKRALI
-311 AKYNEAQVFGGGLKV
+311 AKYDEAQVFGGGLKV
-326 TTGLDPRMQA
+326 ITGLDPQMQA

-342 AARLNTPG
+342 AARLDTPG
-350 DPQAAVVA
+350 DPEAAVVA

-363 GEVRAMYGGTNW
+363 GEVRAMYGGRNW
-375 GKSQVNLATGVGG
+375 GTSQVNLATGDGG
-388 SGRQA
+388 TGRQA

-404 AMEARVSLSSRWY
+404 AMEANVSLSSRWY

-432 GRPWTLSNA
+432 GEPWTLSNA

-475 VDVAHRMGIRSR
+475 ADAAHRMGIRSK
-487 LEPVCSITLG
+487 LQPVCSITLG
-497 TQAVSPL
+497 TQAVTPL
-504 EMTNGYATLAARGVR
+504 EMTNAYATLAARGIR
-519 RWATPVHV
+519 RWATPVHA

-532 GAVLERTTSSKGK
+532 GAVLDRTTSGRGK
-545 QVVATNDADLVTYAL
+545 RVISSNDADLVTYAL
-560 QNVIRYGTGTNAS
+560 ENVIRYGTGTSAN

-594 GYVPRLAT
+594 GYVPRLVT
-602 CVWVGYPEGEIPL
+602 CVWIGYPKGEIPL
-615 ENVEGYSAVFGGTI
+615 ENVEGYSAVYGGTL

-639 KATERMSIQEFP
+639 KATERMPVQEFP
-651 TPSFEGYTVEAPTPP
+651 TPSFEGYTTGAPTPP
-666 PAPSPSTTP
+666 PAPSPSESP
-675 EPTPSPT
+675 EPTRTPSPT
-682 PSPSPS
+682 PSPSTS
-688 PIPSPS
+688 PIPSPTE
-694 PSVSL
+694 SL
-699 PPSPTLLPTPTPTP
+699 PPSPTLLPTP
-713 SPSGGAAA
+713 SPSGAAA
-721 AADRGG
+721 ARGPGG

>member
-1 LATAPDK
+1 MAVKTTPER
-8 APKSRKRPPR
+8 APKSPKRTPR

-31 WAFVAAPFVLLF
+31 WAFAAAPFVLLF
-43 LLFATLLFVY
+43 LLLATLLFVY

-70 LDRDGNVLGTFHASV
+70 LDREGNVLGTFHASV
-85 DRTIIPFNQMSQSL
+85 DRTIVPFSRMPKSL
-99 RDAVLAAED
+99 RDAVIAAED
-108 QGFYR
+108 QGFYE

-120 GIARA
+120 GVMRA

-133 KVVQGGSTITMQLVK
+133 EVVQGGSTITMQLVK

-158 RKTGQTTYVIPPRT
+158 RKTGQTTYVVPPRT

-177 REALLAVKLE
+177 REALLAMKLE
-187 RTYTKNEILAT
+187 RTYSKDEILAK

-210 GVEAAAEAY
+210 GVEAAAQAY
-219 WGIHANELNLIRS
+219 WGIHASELNMIRS
-232 ATLAGLIS
+232 ATVAGLIS

-257 RNYVLDRMAALG
+257 RDYVLDRMAALG
-269 VISPERAGRLKLQDV
+269 TITAERAAQLKLQDV

-305 TKWTLI
+305 TKRTLI
-311 AKYNEAQVFGGGLKV
+311 AKYDEAQVFGGGLKV
-326 TTGLDPRMQA
+326 ITGLDPQMQA
-336 AAEEAV
+336 AAEAAV
-342 AARLNTPG
+342 AARLDTPG
-350 DPQAAVVA
+350 DPEAAVVA

-363 GEVRAMYGGTNW
+363 GEVRAMYGGRNW
-375 GKSQVNLATGVGG
+375 GTSQVNLATGDGG
-388 SGRQA
+388 TGRQA

-404 AMEARVSLSSRWY
+404 AMEANVSLSSRWY

-432 GRPWTLSNA
+432 GEPWTLSNA

-475 VDVAHRMGIRSR
+475 ADAAHRMGIRSK
-487 LEPVCSITLG
+487 LQPVCSITLG
-497 TQAVSPL
+497 TQAVTPL
-504 EMTNGYATLAARGVR
+504 EMTNAYATLAARGIR
-519 RWATPVHV
+519 RWATPVHA

-532 GAVLERTTSSKGK
+532 GAVLDRTTSGRGK
-545 QVVATNDADLVTYAL
+545 RVISSNDADLVTYAL
-560 QNVIRYGTGTNAS
+560 ENVIRYGTGTSAN

-602 CVWVGYPEGEIPL
+602 CVWIGYPKGEIPL
-615 ENVEGYSAVFGGTI
+615 ENVEGYSAVYGGTI

-639 KATERMSIQEFP
+639 KATERMPVQEFP
-651 TPSFEGYTVEAPTPP
+651 TPSFEGYTTGAPTPP
-666 PAPSPSTTP
+666 PPPSPSESA
-675 EPTPSPT
+675 EPTRIPSPT

-688 PIPSPS
+688 PIPSPTE
-694 PSVSL
+694 SL
-699 PPSPTLLPTPTPTP
+699 PPSPTLLPSP
-713 SPSGGAAA
+713 SPSGAAA
-721 AADRGG
+721 ARGSGG

>member
-1 LATAPDK
+1 LAVKTTPER
-8 APKSRKRPPR
+8 APKSPKRTPR

-31 WAFVAAPFVLLF
+31 WAFAAAPFILLF
-43 LLFATLLFVY
+43 LLLATLLFVY

-64 LQTTYI
+64 LQTTYV
-70 LDRDGNVLGTFHASV
+70 LDREGNVLGTFHASV
-85 DRTIIPFNQMSQSL
+85 DRTIVSFNRMPKSL
-99 RDAVLAAED
+99 RDAVIAAED
-108 QGFYR
+108 QGFYE

-120 GIARA
+120 GVMRA

-133 KVVQGGSTITMQLVK
+133 EVVQGGSTITMQLVK

-158 RKTGQTTYVIPPRT
+158 RKTGQTTYVVPPRT

-177 REALLAVKLE
+177 REALLAMKLE
-187 RTYTKNEILAT
+187 RTYSKDEILAK

-210 GVEAAAEAY
+210 GVEAAAQAY
-219 WGIHANELNLIRS
+219 WGIHASELNMIRS

-240 NPSLFDPI
+240 SPSLFDPI
-248 DHPADARIR
+248 DHPIDAEIR

-269 VISPERAGRLKLQDV
+269 TISPERAASLKLQDV

-289 DGNLSFPPKL
+289 DGNVSFPPKL

-305 TKWTLI
+305 TKRALI
-311 AKYNEAQVFGGGLKV
+311 ARYDEAQVFGGGLKV
-326 TTGLDPRMQA
+326 ITGLDPRMQA

-342 AARLNTPG
+342 AARLDTPG
-350 DPQAAVVA
+350 DPEAAVVA

-363 GEVRAMYGGTNW
+363 GEVRAMYGGRNW
-375 GKSQVNLATGVGG
+375 DKSQVNLATGDGG
-388 SGRQA
+388 TGRQA

-404 AMEARVSLSSRWY
+404 AMEANVSLSSRWY

-432 GRPWTLSNA
+432 GEPWTLSNA

-475 VDVAHRMGIRSR
+475 VDAAHRMGIRSK
-487 LEPVCSITLG
+487 LQPVCSITLG
-497 TQAVSPL
+497 TQAVTPL
-504 EMTNGYATLAARGVR
+504 EMTNAYATLAARGIR
-519 RWATPVHV
+519 RWATPVHT

-532 GAVLERTTSSKGK
+532 GAVLDRTTSGRGK
-545 QVVATNDADLVTYAL
+545 RVISSNDADLVTYAL
-560 QNVIRYGTGTNAS
+560 ENVIRYGTGTSAN

-602 CVWVGYPEGEIPL
+602 CVWIGYPKGEIPL
-615 ENVEGYSAVFGGTI
+615 ENVEGYSAVYGGTI

-639 KATERMSIQEFP
+639 QATERMPVQEFP
-651 TPSFEGYTVEAPTPP
+651 APSFEGYTTGAPTPP
-666 PAPSPSTTP
+666 PPSPSESP
-675 EPTPSPT
+675 EPTPSPPPSPT
-682 PSPSPS
+682 PSPSAS
-688 PIPSPS
+688 PIPSPTE
-694 PSVSL
+694 SL
-699 PPSPTLLPTPTPTP
+699 PPSPTVLPTP
-713 SPSGGAAA
+713 SPSAGAAA
-721 AADRGG
+721 MRRQGG

>member
-1 LATAPDK
+1 MTVKTAPK
-8 APKSRKRPPR
+8 QAPKSPKRTPR

-31 WAFVAAPFVLLF
+31 WAFAAAPFVLLF
-43 LLFATLLFVY
+43 LLLATLLFVY
-53 SRLDLPATPPP
+53 FRLDLPATPPP

-85 DRTIIPFNQMSQSL
+85 DRTIIPFNQMPETL
-99 RDAVLAAED
+99 RDAVIAAED
-108 QGFYR
+108 QGFYN

-133 KVVQGGSTITMQLVK
+133 EVVQGGSTITMQLVK

-177 REALLAVKLE
+177 REALLAMKLE
-187 RTYTKNEILAT
+187 RTYTKDEILAK

-219 WGIHANELNLIRS
+219 WGIHASELNMIRS

-240 NPSLFDPI
+240 NPGLFDPI

-269 VISPERAGRLKLQDV
+269 TITPERAAQLKFQDV

-289 DGNLSFPPKL
+289 DGNLSFPAKL

-305 TKWTLI
+305 TKRDLI
-311 AKYNEAQVFGGGLKV
+311 AKYGEAQVFGGGLKV
-326 TTGLDPRMQA
+326 TTGLDPRMQV

-363 GEVRAMYGGTNW
+363 GEVRAMYGGSNW
-375 GKSQVNLATGVGG
+375 QKSQVNLATGDGG
-388 SGRQA
+388 TGRQA

-404 AMEARVSLSSRWY
+404 AVEDRVSLNSRWY

-423 IQDPRCYTD
+423 IQDPRCYTN
-432 GRPWTLSNA
+432 GEPWTLSNA

-475 VDVAHRMGIRSR
+475 AEVAHRMGIRSK
-487 LEPVCSITLG
+487 LQPVCSITLG
-497 TQAVSPL
+497 TQAVTPL

-532 GAVLERTTSSKGK
+532 GHVLDRTTSGRGSSAAPRGSRRRCASTSVRK
-545 QVVATNDADLVTYAL
+545 ATN
-560 QNVIRYGTGTNAS
+560 
-573 IGRPA
+573 
-578 AGKTGTAQD
+578 
-587 YVDAWFC
+587 
-594 GYVPRLAT
+594 
-602 CVWVGYPEGEIPL
+602 
-615 ENVEGYSAVFGGTI
+615 GTI
-629 PALIWHDFML
+629 GSFHIERSNTSAAHCILSDSAR
-639 KATERMSIQEFP
+639 ATIGESSKDSA
-651 TPSFEGYTVEAPTPP
+651 TPSVAASFSAGTTPAGSAPT
-666 PAPSPSTTP
+666 SETFTMC
-675 EPTPSPT
+675 
-682 PSPSPS
+682 
-688 PIPSPS
+688 
-694 PSVSL
+694 L
-699 PPSPTLLPTPTPTP
+699 K
-713 SPSGGAAA
+713 
-721 AADRGG
+721 RGSRFGQLRAWLD

>member
-1 LATAPDK
+1 M
-8 APKSRKRPPR
+8 
-18 QPPKKRGF
+18 
-26 LRRYW
+26 
-31 WAFVAAPFVLLF
+31 LF
-43 LLFATLLFVY
+43 LLLATLLFVY

-85 DRTIIPFNQMSQSL
+85 DRTIIPFNRMPESL
-99 RDAVLAAED
+99 RDAVIAAED
-108 QGFYR
+108 QGFYQ
-113 HSGIDPL
+113 HSGIDPR
-120 GIARA
+120 GVMRA

-133 KVVQGGSTITMQLVK
+133 EVGQGGSTITMQLVK

-158 RKTGQTTYVIPPRT
+158 RKTGQTTYVVPPRT

-177 REALLAVKLE
+177 REALLAMKLE
-187 RTYTKNEILAT
+187 RTYSKDQILAK

-210 GVEAAAEAY
+210 GGEAAAEAY
-219 WGIHANELNLIRS
+219 WGIHASELNMIRS

-257 RNYVLDRMAALG
+257 RDYVLDRMAALG
-269 VISPERAGRLKLQDV
+269 TITAERAAQLKLQSV
-284 RTHPS
+284 RTRPS
-289 DGNLSFPPKL
+289 DGNLTFPPKL

-305 TKWTLI
+305 TKRTLI
-311 AKYNEAQVFGGGLKV
+311 AKYDEAEVFGGGLKV
-326 TTGLDPRMQA
+326 TTGLDPRMQT

-350 DPQAAVVA
+350 DPEAAVVA

-363 GEVRAMYGGTNW
+363 GEVRAMYGGRNW
-375 GKSQVNLATGVGG
+375 GKSQVNLATGRGG
-388 SGRQA
+388 TGRQA

-404 AMEARVSLSSRWY
+404 AMEAGVSLSSRWY

-432 GRPWTLSNA
+432 GKPWTLSNA

-475 VDVAHRMGIRSR
+475 ADAAHRMGIRSK

-497 TQAVSPL
+497 TQAVTPL

-527 VRDAS
+527 VRDPS
-532 GAVLERTTSSKGK
+532 GAVLDRTTSGRGR

-560 QNVIRYGTGTNAS
+560 QNVIRYGTGTSAS

-587 YVDAWFC
+587 YVDAGFC

-602 CVWVGYPEGEIPL
+602 CVWVGYPKGEIPL
-615 ENVEGYSAVFGGTI
+615 ENVEGYSAVYGGTI

-639 KATERMSIQEFP
+639 KATERMAVQDF
-651 TPSFEGYTVEAPTPP
+651 TMPSFDGYSTGAPTPP
-666 PAPSPSTTP
+666 PPPSPSESPKTT
-675 EPTPSPT
+675 PTPSPT

-688 PIPSPS
+688 PIPSPTE
-694 PSVSL
+694 SL
-699 PPSPTLLPTPTPTP
+699 PPSPTLLPTP
-713 SPSGGAAA
+713 SP
-721 AADRGG
+721 

>member
-1 LATAPDK
+1 MAVKTTPER
-8 APKSRKRPPR
+8 APKSPKRTPR

-31 WAFVAAPFVLLF
+31 WAFAAAPFVLLF
-43 LLFATLLFVY
+43 LLLATLLFVY

-70 LDRDGNVLGTFHASV
+70 LDREGNVLGTFHASV
-85 DRTIIPFNQMSQSL
+85 DRTIVPFSRMPKSL
-99 RDAVLAAED
+99 RDAVIAAED
-108 QGFYR
+108 QGFYE

-120 GIARA
+120 GVMRA

-133 KVVQGGSTITMQLVK
+133 EVVQGGSTITMQLVK

-158 RKTGQTTYVIPPRT
+158 RKTGQTTYVVPPRT

-177 REALLAVKLE
+177 REALLAMKLE
-187 RTYTKNEILAT
+187 RTYSKDEILAK

-210 GVEAAAEAY
+210 GVEAAAQAY
-219 WGIHANELNLIRS
+219 WGIHASELNMIRS
-232 ATLAGLIS
+232 ATVAGLIS

-257 RNYVLDRMAALG
+257 RDYVLDRMAALG
-269 VISPERAGRLKLQDV
+269 TITAERAAQLKLQDV

-305 TKWTLI
+305 TKRTLI
-311 AKYNEAQVFGGGLKV
+311 AKYDEAQVFGGGLKV
-326 TTGLDPRMQA
+326 ITGLDPQMQA

-342 AARLNTPG
+342 AARLDTPG
-350 DPQAAVVA
+350 DPEAAVVA

-363 GEVRAMYGGTNW
+363 GEVRAMYGGRNW
-375 GKSQVNLATGVGG
+375 GTSQVNLATGDGG
-388 SGRQA
+388 TGRQA

-404 AMEARVSLSSRWY
+404 AMEANVSLSSRWY

-432 GRPWTLSNA
+432 GEPWTLSNA

-475 VDVAHRMGIRSR
+475 ADAAHRMGIRSK
-487 LEPVCSITLG
+487 LQPVCSITLG
-497 TQAVSPL
+497 TQAVTPL
-504 EMTNGYATLAARGVR
+504 EMTNAYATLAARGIR
-519 RWATPVHV
+519 RWATPVHA

-532 GAVLERTTSSKGK
+532 GAVLDRTTSGRGK
-545 QVVATNDADLVTYAL
+545 RVISSNDADLVTYAL
-560 QNVIRYGTGTNAS
+560 ENVIRYGTGTSAN

-602 CVWVGYPEGEIPL
+602 CVWIGYPKGEIPL
-615 ENVEGYSAVFGGTI
+615 ENVEGYSAVYGGTI

-639 KATERMSIQEFP
+639 KATERMPVQEFP
-651 TPSFEGYTVEAPTPP
+651 TPSFEGYTTGAPTPP
-666 PAPSPSTTP
+666 PPPSPSESA
-675 EPTPSPT
+675 EPTRIPSPT

-688 PIPSPS
+688 PIPSPTE
-694 PSVSL
+694 SL
-699 PPSPTLLPTPTPTP
+699 PPSPTLLP
-713 SPSGGAAA
+713 SPSQSGAAA
-721 AADRGG
+721 ARGPGG

>member
-1 LATAPDK
+1 LAVKTTPEQ
-8 APKSRKRPPR
+8 APKSPKRTPR
-18 QPPKKRGF
+18 QPPKQRGF

-31 WAFVAAPFVLLF
+31 WAFAAAPFVLLF
-43 LLFATLLFVY
+43 LLLITLLFVY

-70 LDRDGNVLGTFHASV
+70 LDREGNVLGTFHASV
-85 DRTIIPFNQMSQSL
+85 DRTIIPFDRMPKSL
-99 RDAVLAAED
+99 RDAVIAAED
-108 QGFYR
+108 QGFYE

-120 GIARA
+120 GVMRA
-125 AWNDLIAH
+125 AWQDLIAH
-133 KVVQGGSTITMQLVK
+133 EVVQGGSTITMQLVK

-158 RKTGQTTYVIPPRT
+158 RKTGQTTYVVPSRT
-172 FTQKV
+172 FTQKA
-177 REALLAVKLE
+177 REALLAMKLE
-187 RTYTKNEILAT
+187 RTYSKDEILAK

-210 GVEAAAEAY
+210 GVEAAAQAY
-219 WGIHANELNLIRS
+219 WGIHASELNMIRS

-240 NPSLFDPI
+240 SPSLFDPI
-248 DHPADARIR
+248 DHPIDAEIR

-269 VISPERAGRLKLQDV
+269 TISPERAARLKLQDV

-305 TKWTLI
+305 TKRALI
-311 AKYNEAQVFGGGLKV
+311 AKYDEAQVFGGGLKV
-326 TTGLDPRMQA
+326 ITGLDPQMQA

-350 DPQAAVVA
+350 DPEAAVVA
-358 IDPAT
+358 IDPTT
-363 GEVRAMYGGTNW
+363 GEVRAMVGGRNW
-375 GKSQVNLATGVGG
+375 GKSQVNLATGDGG
-388 SGRQA
+388 TGRQA

-404 AMEARVSLSSRWY
+404 AMEANVSLSSRWY
-417 GPGTIT
+417 GPGTFT

-432 GRPWTLSNA
+432 GEPWTLSNA

-465 VASLVGPDAV
+465 VTSLVGPDAV
-475 VDVAHRMGIRSR
+475 ADAAHRMGIRSN
-487 LEPVCSITLG
+487 LQPVCSITLG
-497 TQAVSPL
+497 TQAVTPL
-504 EMTNGYATLAARGVR
+504 EMTNAYATLAARGVR
-519 RWATPVHV
+519 RWATPVHA

-532 GAVLERTTSSKGK
+532 GAVLDRTTSGRGK
-545 QVVATNDADLVTYAL
+545 RVISTNDADLVTYAL
-560 QNVIRYGTGTNAS
+560 ENVIGYGTGTSAD

-594 GYVPRLAT
+594 GYVPRLAA
-602 CVWVGYPEGEIPL
+602 CVWIGYPKGEIPL
-615 ENVEGYSAVFGGTI
+615 ENVEGYSAVYGGTI

-639 KATERMSIQEFP
+639 KATEGMAVQEFP
-651 TPSFEGYTVEAPTPP
+651 APSFDGYTTGAPTPP
-666 PAPSPSTTP
+666 PSPSPSESPKPTL
-675 EPTPSPT
+675 TPSPT

-694 PSVSL
+694 GSV
-699 PPSPTLLPTPTPTP
+699 PPSPTPLPTP
-713 SPSGGAAA
+713 SPSAGAAA
-721 AADRGG
+721 MRRQGQGG

>member
-1 LATAPDK
+1 
-8 APKSRKRPPR
+8 
-18 QPPKKRGF
+18 
-26 LRRYW
+26 
-31 WAFVAAPFVLLF
+31 VLLF
-43 LLFATLLFVY
+43 LLLATLLFVY
-53 SRLDLPATPPP
+53 SRLDLPSTPPP

-70 LDRDGNVLGTFHASV
+70 LDREGNVLGTFHASV
-85 DRTIIPFNQMSQSL
+85 DRTIVPFNRMPKSL
-99 RDAVLAAED
+99 RDAVIAAED
-108 QGFYR
+108 QGYYE

-120 GIARA
+120 GVMRA

-133 KVVQGGSTITMQLVK
+133 EVVQGGSTITMQLVK

-158 RKTGQTTYVIPPRT
+158 RKTGQTTYVVPSRT

-177 REALLAVKLE
+177 REALLAMKLE
-187 RTYTKNEILAT
+187 RTYSKDEILAK

-210 GVEAAAEAY
+210 GVEAAAQAY
-219 WGIHANELNLIRS
+219 WGIHASELNMIRS

-240 NPSLFDPI
+240 SPSLFDPI
-248 DHPADARIR
+248 DHPIDAEIR

-269 VISPERAGRLKLQDV
+269 TISPDRAARLKLQDV

-305 TKWTLI
+305 TKRALI
-311 AKYNEAQVFGGGLKV
+311 AKYDEAQVFGGGLKV
-326 TTGLDPRMQA
+326 ITGLDPQMQA

-342 AARLNTPG
+342 AGRLNTPG
-350 DPQAAVVA
+350 DPEAAVVA

-363 GEVRAMYGGTNW
+363 GEVRAMYGGRNW
-375 GKSQVNLATGVGG
+375 GTSQVNLATGDGG
-388 SGRQA
+388 TGRQA

-404 AMEARVSLSSRWY
+404 AMEANVSLSSRWY

-432 GRPWTLSNA
+432 GEPWTLSNA

-465 VASLVGPDAV
+465 VTSLVGPDAV
-475 VDVAHRMGIRSR
+475 ADAAHRMGIQSK
-487 LEPVCSITLG
+487 LQPVCSITLG
-497 TQAVSPL
+497 TQAVTPL
-504 EMTNGYATLAARGVR
+504 EMTNAYATLAARGVR
-519 RWATPVHV
+519 RWATPVHA

-532 GAVLERTTSSKGK
+532 GAVLDRTTSGRGK
-545 QVVATNDADLVTYAL
+545 RVISTNDADLVTYAL
-560 QNVIRYGTGTNAS
+560 QNVIRYGTGTSAN

-602 CVWVGYPEGEIPL
+602 CVWIGYPKGEIPL
-615 ENVEGYSAVFGGTI
+615 ENVEGFSAVYGGTI

-639 KATERMSIQEFP
+639 KATERMAVQEFP
-651 TPSFEGYTVEAPTPP
+651 TPSFEGYTTGAPTPP
-666 PAPSPSTTP
+666 SSPPPSESP
-675 EPTPSPT
+675 EPTRTPSPT

-688 PIPSPS
+688 PIPSPTE
-694 PSVSL
+694 SL
-699 PPSPTLLPTPTPTP
+699 PPSPTLLPTP
-713 SPSGGAAA
+713 SPSAGAAA
-721 AADRGG
+721 MRRQGG

>member
-1 LATAPDK
+1 LAVKTTPER
-8 APKSRKRPPR
+8 APKSPKRTPR

-31 WAFVAAPFVLLF
+31 WAFAAAPFVLLF
-43 LLFATLLFVY
+43 LLLATLLFVY
-53 SRLDLPATPPP
+53 SRLGLPATPPP

-70 LDRDGNVLGTFHASV
+70 LDREGNVLGTFHASV
-85 DRTIIPFNQMSQSL
+85 DRTIVPFNRMPKSL
-99 RDAVLAAED
+99 RDAVIAAED
-108 QGFYR
+108 QGFYE

-120 GIARA
+120 GVMRA

-133 KVVQGGSTITMQLVK
+133 EVVQGGSTITMQLVK

-158 RKTGQTTYVIPPRT
+158 RKTGQTTYVVPSRT

-177 REALLAVKLE
+177 REALLAMKLE
-187 RTYTKNEILAT
+187 RTYSKDEILAK

-210 GVEAAAEAY
+210 GVEAAAQAY
-219 WGIHANELNLIRS
+219 WGIHASELNMIRS

-240 NPSLFDPI
+240 SPSLFDPI
-248 DHPADARIR
+248 DHPIDAEIR

-269 VISPERAGRLKLQDV
+269 TISPERAARLKLQDV

-305 TKWTLI
+305 TKRALI
-311 AKYNEAQVFGGGLKV
+311 AKYDEAQVFGGGLKAI
-326 TTGLDPRMQA
+326 TGLDPQVQA

-342 AARLNTPG
+342 AARLDTPG
-350 DPQAAVVA
+350 DPEAAVVA

-363 GEVRAMYGGTNW
+363 GEVRAMYGGRNW
-375 GKSQVNLATGVGG
+375 GTSQVNLATGDGG
-388 SGRQA
+388 TGRQA

-404 AMEARVSLSSRWY
+404 AMEANVSLSSRWY

-432 GRPWTLSNA
+432 GEPWTLSNA

-475 VDVAHRMGIRSR
+475 ADAAHRMGIRSK
-487 LEPVCSITLG
+487 LQPVCSITLG
-497 TQAVSPL
+497 TQAVTPL
-504 EMTNGYATLAARGVR
+504 EMTNAYATLAARGIR
-519 RWATPVHV
+519 RWATPVHA

-532 GAVLERTTSSKGK
+532 GAVLDRTTSGRGK
-545 QVVATNDADLVTYAL
+545 RVISTNDADLVTYAL
-560 QNVIRYGTGTNAS
+560 ENVIRYGTGTAAN

-602 CVWVGYPEGEIPL
+602 CVWIGYPKGEIPL
-615 ENVEGYSAVFGGTI
+615 ENVEGYSAVYGGTI

-639 KATERMSIQEFP
+639 KATERMPVQEFP
-651 TPSFEGYTVEAPTPP
+651 TPSFEGYTTGAPTPP
-666 PAPSPSTTP
+666 PSPSPSESP
-675 EPTPSPT
+675 EPTRTPSPT
-682 PSPSPS
+682 PSPSAS
-688 PIPSPS
+688 PIPSPTE
-694 PSVSL
+694 SL
-699 PPSPTLLPTPTPTP
+699 PPSPTLLPTP
-713 SPSGGAAA
+713 SPSAGAAA
-721 AADRGG
+721 MRRQGG

>member
-1 LATAPDK
+1 LAVKTTPER
-8 APKSRKRPPR
+8 APKSPKRTPR

-31 WAFVAAPFVLLF
+31 WAFAAAPFVLLF
-43 LLFATLLFVY
+43 LLLATLLFVY

-70 LDRDGNVLGTFHASV
+70 LDREGNVLGTFHASV
-85 DRTIIPFNQMSQSL
+85 DRTIVPFNRMPKSL
-99 RDAVLAAED
+99 RDAVIAAED
-108 QGFYR
+108 QGFYE

-120 GIARA
+120 GVMRA

-133 KVVQGGSTITMQLVK
+133 EVVQGGSTITMQLVK

-158 RKTGQTTYVIPPRT
+158 RKTGQTTYVVPPRT

-177 REALLAVKLE
+177 REALLAMKLE
-187 RTYTKNEILAT
+187 RTYSKDEILAK

-210 GVEAAAEAY
+210 GVEAAAQAY
-219 WGIHANELNLIRS
+219 WGIHASELNMIRS

-240 NPSLFDPI
+240 SPSLFDPI
-248 DHPADARIR
+248 DHPIDAEIR

-269 VISPERAGRLKLQDV
+269 TLSPERAASLKLQDV

-305 TKWTLI
+305 TKRALI
-311 AKYNEAQVFGGGLKV
+311 AKYDEAQVFGGGLKV
-326 TTGLDPRMQA
+326 ITGLDPQMQA

-342 AARLNTPG
+342 AARLDTPG
-350 DPQAAVVA
+350 DPEAAVVA

-363 GEVRAMYGGTNW
+363 GEVRAMYGGRNW
-375 GKSQVNLATGVGG
+375 GKSQVNLATDDGG
-388 SGRQA
+388 TGRQA

-404 AMEARVSLSSRWY
+404 AMEANVSLSSRWY

-432 GRPWTLSNA
+432 GEPWTLSNA

-475 VDVAHRMGIRSR
+475 ADAAHRMGIRSK
-487 LEPVCSITLG
+487 LQPVCSITLG
-497 TQAVSPL
+497 TQAVTPL
-504 EMTNGYATLAARGVR
+504 EMTNAYATLAARGIR
-519 RWATPVHV
+519 RWATPVHA

-532 GAVLERTTSSKGK
+532 GAVLDRTTTGRGK
-545 QVVATNDADLVTYAL
+545 RVITTNDADLVTYAL
-560 QNVIRYGTGTNAS
+560 ENVIRYGTGTSAN

-602 CVWVGYPEGEIPL
+602 CVWIGYPKGEIPL
-615 ENVEGYSAVFGGTI
+615 ENVEGYSAVYGGTI

-639 KATERMSIQEFP
+639 KATERMPVQEFP
-651 TPSFEGYTVEAPTPP
+651 TPSFEGYTTGAPTPP
-666 PAPSPSTTP
+666 PSPSPSESP
-675 EPTPSPT
+675 EPTRTPSPT

-688 PIPSPS
+688 PIPSPTE
-694 PSVSL
+694 SL
-699 PPSPTLLPTPTPTP
+699 PPSPTLLPTP
-713 SPSGGAAA
+713 SPSAGAAA
-721 AADRGG
+721 MRRQGG

>member
-1 LATAPDK
+1 MAVKTKPEQ
-8 APKSRKRPPR
+8 APKSPKRTPR
-18 QPPKKRGF
+18 QPPKQRGF

-31 WAFVAAPFVLLF
+31 WAFAAAPFVLVF
-43 LLFATLLFVY
+43 LLLATLLFVY
-53 SRLDLPATPPP
+53 SRLDLPDTPPP

-70 LDRDGNVLGTFHASV
+70 LDREGNVLGTFHASV
-85 DRTIIPFNQMSQSL
+85 DRTIVPFDRMPKSL
-99 RDAVLAAED
+99 RDAVIAVED
-108 QGFYR
+108 QGFYE

-120 GIARA
+120 GVMRA
-125 AWNDLIAH
+125 AWQDLIAH
-133 KVVQGGSTITMQLVK
+133 EVVQGGSTITMQLVK
-148 NVYAGHYETD
+148 NVYAGNYETD

-177 REALLAVKLE
+177 REALLAMKLE
-187 RTYTKNEILAT
+187 RTYSKDEILAK

-219 WGIHANELNLIRS
+219 WGIHASDLNMIRS

-240 NPSLFDPI
+240 SPSLFDPI
-248 DHPADARIR
+248 DHPIDAEIR

-269 VISPERAGRLKLQDV
+269 TISGERADRLKLQDV

-289 DGNLSFPPKL
+289 DGNLSLPPKL

-305 TKWTLI
+305 TKRELI
-311 AKYNEAQVFGGGLKV
+311 AKYDEAQVFGGGLKV
-326 TTGLDPRMQA
+326 ITGLDPQMQA

-350 DPQAAVVA
+350 DPEAAVVA

-363 GEVRAMYGGTNW
+363 GEVRAMVGGSNW
-375 GKSQVNLATGVGG
+375 GKSQVNLALSGEKGYGG
-388 SGRQA
+388 TGRQA

-404 AMEARVSLSSRWY
+404 AMEAGVSLSSRWY

-432 GRPWTLSNA
+432 GKPWTLSNA

-465 VASLVGPDAV
+465 VTSLVGPDAV
-475 VDVAHRMGIRSR
+475 ADAAHRMGIRSK
-487 LEPVCSITLG
+487 LQPVCSITLG

-504 EMTNGYATLAARGVR
+504 EMTNAYATLAARGVR
-519 RWATPVHV
+519 RWATPVHA

-532 GAVLERTTSSKGK
+532 GAVLDRTTSGRGK
-545 QVVATNDADLVTYAL
+545 RVISTNDADLVTYAL
-560 QNVIRYGTGTNAS
+560 ENVIGYGTGTSAD

-602 CVWVGYPEGEIPL
+602 CVWIGYPKGEIPL
-615 ENVEGYSAVFGGTI
+615 ENVEGYSAVYGGTI

-639 KATERMSIQEFP
+639 KATEGMAVQGFP
-651 TPSFEGYTVEAPTPP
+651 APSFDGYTTGAPTPP
-666 PAPSPSTTP
+666 PSPSPSESP
-675 EPTPSPT
+675 KPARTPSPT

-688 PIPSPS
+688 PIPSPTE
-694 PSVSL
+694 SV
-699 PPSPTLLPTPTPTP
+699 PPSPTLLPTP
-713 SPSGGAAA
+713 SPGAGAMRRQGG
-721 AADRGG
+721 

>member
-1 LATAPDK
+1 LAVKTTPER
-8 APKSRKRPPR
+8 APKSPKRAPR
-18 QPPKKRGF
+18 QPPRKRGF

-31 WAFVAAPFVLLF
+31 WAFAAAPFVLLF
-43 LLFATLLFVY
+43 LLLATLLFVY

-64 LQTTYI
+64 LQTTYV
-70 LDRDGNVLGTFHASV
+70 LDREGNVLGTFHASV
-85 DRTIIPFNQMSQSL
+85 DRTIVPFSRMPKSL
-99 RDAVLAAED
+99 RDAVIAAED
-108 QGFYR
+108 QGFYE

-120 GIARA
+120 GVMRA

-133 KVVQGGSTITMQLVK
+133 EVVQGGSTITMQLVK

-158 RKTGQTTYVIPPRT
+158 RKTGQTTYVVPPRT

-177 REALLAVKLE
+177 REALLAMKLE
-187 RTYTKNEILAT
+187 RTYSKDEILAK

-210 GVEAAAEAY
+210 GVEAAAQAY
-219 WGIHANELNLIRS
+219 WGIHASDLNMIRS

-240 NPSLFDPI
+240 SPSLFDPI
-248 DHPADARIR
+248 DHPIDAEIR

-269 VISPERAGRLKLQDV
+269 TISPERAASLKLQDV

-305 TKWTLI
+305 TKRALI
-311 AKYNEAQVFGGGLKV
+311 AKYDEAQVFGGGLKV
-326 TTGLDPRMQA
+326 ITGLDPRMQA

-342 AARLNTPG
+342 AARLDTPG
-350 DPQAAVVA
+350 DPEAAVVA

-363 GEVRAMYGGTNW
+363 GEVRAMYGGRNW
-375 GKSQVNLATGVGG
+375 SKSQVNLATGDGG
-388 SGRQA
+388 TGRQA

-404 AMEARVSLSSRWY
+404 AMEANVSLSSRWY

-432 GRPWTLSNA
+432 GQPWTLSNA

-475 VDVAHRMGIRSR
+475 ADAAHRMGIRSK
-487 LEPVCSITLG
+487 LQPVCSITLG
-497 TQAVSPL
+497 TQAVTPL
-504 EMTNGYATLAARGVR
+504 EMTNAYATLAARGIR
-519 RWATPVHV
+519 RWATPVHA

-532 GAVLERTTSSKGK
+532 GAVLDRTTSGRGK
-545 QVVATNDADLVTYAL
+545 RVISANDADLVTYAL
-560 QNVIRYGTGTNAS
+560 ENVIRYGTGTSAS

-602 CVWVGYPEGEIPL
+602 CVWIGYPKGEIPL
-615 ENVEGYSAVFGGTI
+615 ENVEGYSAVYGGTI

-639 KATERMSIQEFP
+639 KATEPMPVQEFP
-651 TPSFEGYTVEAPTPP
+651 TPSFEGYTTGAPTPP
-666 PAPSPSTTP
+666 PPPPPSESP
-675 EPTPSPT
+675 EPTRTPSPT

-688 PIPSPS
+688 PIPSPTES
-694 PSVSL
+694 P
-699 PPSPTLLPTPTPTP
+699 PPSPTLLPTP
-713 SPSGGAAA
+713 SPSGAAA
-721 AADRGG
+721 ARGPGG

>member
-1 LATAPDK
+1 LAVKTTPER
-8 APKSRKRPPR
+8 APKSPKRTPR

-31 WAFVAAPFVLLF
+31 WAFAAAPFVLLF
-43 LLFATLLFVY
+43 LLLATLLFVY

-70 LDRDGNVLGTFHASV
+70 LDREGNVLGTFHASV
-85 DRTIIPFNQMSQSL
+85 DRTIVPFNRMPKSL
-99 RDAVLAAED
+99 RDAVIAAED
-108 QGFYR
+108 QGFYE

-120 GIARA
+120 GVMRA

-133 KVVQGGSTITMQLVK
+133 EVVQGGSTITMQLVK

-158 RKTGQTTYVIPPRT
+158 RKTGQTTYVVPPRT

-177 REALLAVKLE
+177 REALLAMKLE
-187 RTYTKNEILAT
+187 RTYSKDEILAK

-210 GVEAAAEAY
+210 GVEAAAQAY
-219 WGIHANELNLIRS
+219 WGIHASELNMIRS

-240 NPSLFDPI
+240 SPSLFDPI
-248 DHPADARIR
+248 DHPIDAEIR

-269 VISPERAGRLKLQDV
+269 TISPERAARLKLQDV

-305 TKWTLI
+305 TKRALI
-311 AKYNEAQVFGGGLKV
+311 AKYDEAQVFGGGLKAI
-326 TTGLDPRMQA
+326 TGLDPQMQA

-342 AARLNTPG
+342 AARLDTPG
-350 DPQAAVVA
+350 DPEAAVVA

-363 GEVRAMYGGTNW
+363 GEVRAMYGGRNW
-375 GKSQVNLATGVGG
+375 GTSQVNLATGDGG
-388 SGRQA
+388 TGRQA

-404 AMEARVSLSSRWY
+404 AMEANVSLSSRWY

-432 GRPWTLSNA
+432 GEPWTLSNA

-475 VDVAHRMGIRSR
+475 ADAAHRMGIRSK
-487 LEPVCSITLG
+487 LQPVCSITLG
-497 TQAVSPL
+497 TQAVTPL
-504 EMTNGYATLAARGVR
+504 EMTNAYATLAARGIR
-519 RWATPVHV
+519 RWATPVHA

-532 GAVLERTTSSKGK
+532 GAVLDRTTSGRGK
-545 QVVATNDADLVTYAL
+545 RVISTNDADLVTYAL
-560 QNVIRYGTGTNAS
+560 ENVIRYGTGTAAN

-602 CVWVGYPEGEIPL
+602 CVWIGYPKGEIPL
-615 ENVEGYSAVFGGTI
+615 ENVEGYSAVYGGTI

-639 KATERMSIQEFP
+639 KATERMPVQEFP
-651 TPSFEGYTVEAPTPP
+651 TPSFEGYTTGAPTPP
-666 PAPSPSTTP
+666 PSPSPSESP
-675 EPTPSPT
+675 EPTRIPSPT

-688 PIPSPS
+688 PIPSPTE
-694 PSVSL
+694 SL
-699 PPSPTLLPTPTPTP
+699 PPSPTLLPTP
-713 SPSGGAAA
+713 SPSAGAAA
-721 AADRGG
+721 MRRQGG

>member
-1 LATAPDK
+1 MAVKTTPER
-8 APKSRKRPPR
+8 APKSPKRTPR

-31 WAFVAAPFVLLF
+31 WAFAAAPFVLLF
-43 LLFATLLFVY
+43 LLLATLLFVY

-70 LDRDGNVLGTFHASV
+70 LDREGNVLGTFHASV
-85 DRTIIPFNQMSQSL
+85 DRTIVPFSRMPKSL
-99 RDAVLAAED
+99 RDAVIAVED
-108 QGFYR
+108 QGFYE

-120 GIARA
+120 GVMRA

-133 KVVQGGSTITMQLVK
+133 EVVQGGSTITMQLVK

-158 RKTGQTTYVIPPRT
+158 RKTGQTTYVVPPRT

-177 REALLAVKLE
+177 REALLAMKLE
-187 RTYTKNEILAT
+187 RTYSKDEILAK

-210 GVEAAAEAY
+210 GVEAAAQAY
-219 WGIHANELNLIRS
+219 WGIHASELNMIRS
-232 ATLAGLIS
+232 ATVAGLIS

-257 RNYVLDRMAALG
+257 RDYVLDRMAALG
-269 VISPERAGRLKLQDV
+269 TITAERAAQLKLQDV

-305 TKWTLI
+305 TKRTLI
-311 AKYNEAQVFGGGLKV
+311 AKYDEAQVFGGGLKV
-326 TTGLDPRMQA
+326 MTGLDPQMQA
-336 AAEEAV
+336 AAEAAV
-342 AARLNTPG
+342 AARLDTPG
-350 DPQAAVVA
+350 DPEAAVVA

-363 GEVRAMYGGTNW
+363 GEVRAMYGGRNW
-375 GKSQVNLATGVGG
+375 GTSQVNLATGDGG
-388 SGRQA
+388 TGRQA

-404 AMEARVSLSSRWY
+404 AMEANVSLSSRWY

-432 GRPWTLSNA
+432 GEPWTLSNA

-475 VDVAHRMGIRSR
+475 ADAAHRMGIRSK
-487 LEPVCSITLG
+487 LQPVCSITLG
-497 TQAVSPL
+497 TQAVTPL
-504 EMTNGYATLAARGVR
+504 EMTNAYATLAARGIR
-519 RWATPVHV
+519 RWATPVHA

-532 GAVLERTTSSKGK
+532 GAVLDRTTSGRGK
-545 QVVATNDADLVTYAL
+545 RVISSNDADLVTYAL
-560 QNVIRYGTGTNAS
+560 ENVIRYGTGTSAN

-602 CVWVGYPEGEIPL
+602 CVWIGYPKGEIPL
-615 ENVEGYSAVFGGTI
+615 ENVEGYSAVYGGTI

-639 KATERMSIQEFP
+639 KATERMPVQEFP
-651 TPSFEGYTVEAPTPP
+651 TPSFEGYTTGAPTPP
-666 PAPSPSTTP
+666 PPPSPSESA
-675 EPTPSPT
+675 EPTRIPSPT

-688 PIPSPS
+688 PIPSPTE
-694 PSVSL
+694 SV
-699 PPSPTLLPTPTPTP
+699 PPSPTLLPTP
-713 SPSGGAAA
+713 SPSAGAAA
-721 AADRGG
+721 MRRQGG

>member
-1 LATAPDK
+1 LAVKTAPEQ
-8 APKSRKRPPR
+8 APKSPKRTSR
-18 QPPKKRGF
+18 QPPKQRGF

-31 WAFVAAPFVLLF
+31 WAFAAAPFVLLF
-43 LLFATLLFVY
+43 LVFATLLFVY
-53 SRLDLPATPPP
+53 SRLELPATPPP

-85 DRTIIPFNQMSQSL
+85 DRTIIPFNQMPESL
-99 RDAVLAAED
+99 RDAVIAAED

-120 GIARA
+120 GVMRA

-133 KVVQGGSTITMQLVK
+133 QVVQGGSTITMQLVK

-158 RKTGQTTYVIPPRT
+158 RKTGQTTYVVPPRT

-177 REALLAVKLE
+177 REALLAMKLE
-187 RTYTKNEILAT
+187 RTYSKDQILGK

-219 WGIHANELNLIRS
+219 WGIHASELNMIRS
-232 ATLAGLIS
+232 ATLAGLIA

-248 DHPADARIR
+248 DDPIDARIR

-269 VISPERAGRLKLQDV
+269 TITPERAASLKLQDV

-305 TKWTLI
+305 TKRALI
-311 AKYNEAQVFGGGLKV
+311 AKYDEAQVFGGGLKV
-326 TTGLDPRMQA
+326 VTGLDPRMQA

-342 AARLNTPG
+342 AARLDTPG
-350 DPQAAVVA
+350 DPEAAVVA

-363 GEVRAMYGGTNW
+363 GEVRAMYGGSNW
-375 GKSQVNLATGVGG
+375 GKSQVNLATGDGG
-388 SGRQA
+388 TGRQA

-404 AMEARVSLSSRWY
+404 AMEAHVSLSSRWY

-423 IQDPRCYTD
+423 IPDPRCYTD
-432 GRPWTLSNA
+432 GKPWTLSNA

-465 VASLVGPDAV
+465 VASLVGPDAI
-475 VDVAHRMGIRSR
+475 VDAAHRMGIRSK
-487 LEPVCSITLG
+487 LKPVCSITLG
-497 TQAVSPL
+497 TEPVTPL
-504 EMTNGYATLAARGVR
+504 DMTNSYATLAARGVR

-527 VRDAS
+527 VRDAN
-532 GAVLERTTSSKGK
+532 GDVLDRTTSGRGK
-545 QVVATNDADLVTYAL
+545 QVISTNDADLVTYAL
-560 QNVIRYGTGTNAS
+560 ENVIRYGTGTSAN

-602 CVWVGYPEGEIPL
+602 CVWVGYPKGEIPL
-615 ENVEGYSAVFGGTI
+615 ENVEGYSALFGGTI

-639 KATERMSIQEFP
+639 KATERMAVQDFA
-651 TPSFEGYTVEAPTPP
+651 TPSFDGYTTGAPTPP
-666 PAPSPSTTP
+666 PPPSPSPSATP
-675 EPTPSPT
+675 KPTPS

-688 PIPSPS
+688 PIPSPTE
-694 PSVSL
+694 SL
-699 PPSPTLLPTPTPTP
+699 PPSPTLLPTP
-713 SPSGGAAA
+713 SPS
-721 AADRGG
+721 

>member
-1 LATAPDK
+1 LAVKTTPER
-8 APKSRKRPPR
+8 APKGPKRAPR
-18 QPPKKRGF
+18 QPPRKRGF

-31 WAFVAAPFVLLF
+31 WAFAAAPFVLLF
-43 LLFATLLFVY
+43 LLLATLLFVY

-64 LQTTYI
+64 LQTTYV
-70 LDRDGNVLGTFHASV
+70 LDREGNVLGTFHASV
-85 DRTIIPFNQMSQSL
+85 DRTIVPFSRMPKSL
-99 RDAVLAAED
+99 RDAVIAAED
-108 QGFYR
+108 QGFYE

-120 GIARA
+120 GVMRA

-133 KVVQGGSTITMQLVK
+133 EVVQGGSTITMQLVK

-158 RKTGQTTYVIPPRT
+158 RKTGQTTYVVPPRT

-177 REALLAVKLE
+177 REALLAMKLE
-187 RTYTKNEILAT
+187 RTYSKDEILAK

-210 GVEAAAEAY
+210 GVEAAAQAY
-219 WGIHANELNLIRS
+219 WGIHASELNMIRS

-240 NPSLFDPI
+240 SPSLFDPI
-248 DHPADARIR
+248 DHPIDAEIR

-269 VISPERAGRLKLQDV
+269 TISPERAASLKLQDV

-305 TKWTLI
+305 TKRALI
-311 AKYNEAQVFGGGLKV
+311 AKYDEAQVFGGGLKV
-326 TTGLDPRMQA
+326 ITGLDPRMQA

-342 AARLNTPG
+342 AARLDTPG
-350 DPQAAVVA
+350 DPEAAVVA

-363 GEVRAMYGGTNW
+363 GEVRAMYGGRNW
-375 GKSQVNLATGVGG
+375 SKSQVNLATGDGG
-388 SGRQA
+388 TGRQA

-404 AMEARVSLSSRWY
+404 AMEANVSLSSRWY

-432 GRPWTLSNA
+432 GQPWTLSNA

-475 VDVAHRMGIRSR
+475 ADAAHRMGIRSK
-487 LEPVCSITLG
+487 LQPVCSITLG
-497 TQAVSPL
+497 TQAVTPL
-504 EMTNGYATLAARGVR
+504 EMTNAYATLAARGIR
-519 RWATPVHV
+519 RWATPVHA

-532 GAVLERTTSSKGK
+532 GAVLDRTTSGRGK
-545 QVVATNDADLVTYAL
+545 RVISANDADLVTYAL
-560 QNVIRYGTGTNAS
+560 ENVIRYGTGTSAS

-602 CVWVGYPEGEIPL
+602 CVWIGYPKGEIPL
-615 ENVEGYSAVFGGTI
+615 ENVEGYSAVYGGTI

-639 KATERMSIQEFP
+639 KATEPMPVQEFP
-651 TPSFEGYTVEAPTPP
+651 TPSFEGYTTGAPTPP
-666 PAPSPSTTP
+666 PPPPPSESP
-675 EPTPSPT
+675 EPTRTPSPT

-688 PIPSPS
+688 PIPSPTES
-694 PSVSL
+694 P
-699 PPSPTLLPTPTPTP
+699 PPSPTLLPTP
-713 SPSGGAAA
+713 SPSGAAA
-721 AADRGG
+721 ARGPGG